1 VPLDAAPLLLQA
13 PARFLG
19 FEMVSPSGGLRRD
32 RRVEPGT
39 GTATLHAA
47 SLRFR
52 GTRLDQE
59 VTIPTDHIHA
69 VALATSHNGRRWWSG
84 KVLKVSFGGGD
95 TRVLGLH
102 LSSADA
108 TEWHRLL
115 GQLIA
120 G

>member
-1 VPLDAAPLLLQA
+1 MPLDAAPLLLQA

-19 FEMVSPSGGLRRD
+19 FEMVSPPGGLRRD

-39 GTATLHAA
+39 GTATLHGAA
-47 SLRFR
+47 LRFR
-52 GTRLDQE
+52 GARLDQE
-59 VTIPTDHIHA
+59 VAIPTAHIHA
-69 VALATSHNGRRWWSG
+69 VVLAASHNGRRWWSG

-102 LSSADA
+102 LALADA
-108 TEWHRLL
+108 VAWHRRLTEMT
-115 GQLIA
+115 G